1 METKM
6 EKAKFLTAIFT
17 GDSHPK
23 VNEET
28 GISTEVFVFTVK
40 GSKEDLEGY
49 AKDQGDFYRV
59 NEVGEPLFFTAYPV
73 MGYDA
78 KGGVP
83 LRRSMKSKK
92 WNLDNGKQRRA
103 EALANA
109 VGAGKEFHQKLAD
122 RLTGMLFGD
131 TQSAPQVTI
140 KEEDLKDL

>member
-28 GISTEVFVFTVK
+28 GISTEVFVFTV
-40 GSKEDLEGY
+40 
-49 AKDQGDFYRV
+49 
-59 NEVGEPLFFTAYPV
+59 
-73 MGYDA
+73 
-78 KGGVP
+78 
-83 LRRSMKSKK
+83 
-92 WNLDNGKQRRA
+92 
-103 EALANA
+103 
-109 VGAGKEFHQKLAD
+109 GAGKEYHQKLAD